1 MVGGLGELTRPS
13 LPLMDPLWAPLGAPK
28 LHRFIAKMQLMRFGA
43 KLWGHMLKTS
53 NTLLKFPNDTFY
65 FLTPF
70 FIARVHLFTMWDPGD
85 PHPSPQ
91 TTIFTPETSP
101 FSLAAFQEGKD
112 Q

>member
-53 NTLLKFPNDTFY
+53 NTLLKLPNDTFY
-65 FLTPF
+65 FLIPSSYDQKHDF
-70 FIARVHLFTMWDPGD
+70 VLFTN
-85 PHPSPQ
+85 Q
-91 TTIFTPETSP
+91 RI
-101 FSLAAFQEGKD
+101 K
-112 Q
+112 